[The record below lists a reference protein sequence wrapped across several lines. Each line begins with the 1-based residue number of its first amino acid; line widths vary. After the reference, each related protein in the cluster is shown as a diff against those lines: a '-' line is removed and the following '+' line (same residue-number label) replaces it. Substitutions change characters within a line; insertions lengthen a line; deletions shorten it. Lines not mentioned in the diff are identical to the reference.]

1 MDAIRGRS
9 VDGIEISFDFLY
21 AKGTMEG
28 QRMGD
33 RALFTVRSNDAN
45 VPNLLKG
52 PAENDNSF

>member
-9 VDGIEISFDFLY
+9 VDGIEIFFDFLY
-21 AKGTMEG
+21 SKRTMEG

-45 VPNLLKG
+45 VPYLLKG
-52 PAENDNSF
+52 PA